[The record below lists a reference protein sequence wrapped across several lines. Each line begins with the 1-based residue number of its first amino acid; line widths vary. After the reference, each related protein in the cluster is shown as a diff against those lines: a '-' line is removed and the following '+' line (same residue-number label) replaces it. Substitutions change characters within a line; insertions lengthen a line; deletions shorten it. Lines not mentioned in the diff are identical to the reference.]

1 MASLAGVY
9 LFCLGL
15 ASGLTLLTIT
25 GYRRVSPRWLKWVL
39 VASGL
44 FVMSRYVTMAIFTRA
59 DAPQHFWMLRRCWW
73 ATSVGLTL
81 PSVFAIDQLVRHPA
95 LSPNK
100 ILRWFAPFLLVYA
113 LVILVGSS
121 HPVPDRVIG
130 WMPRLEGG
138 WRFLLALTQSAFVV
152 TFVGFCVLL
161 IRKLPSAPI
170 RLPLF
175 WLAVG
180 HLTLALDGLLVAS
193 GRWYFRPFLF
203 SEMLTLLAIWHAYET
218 SASS

>member
-1 MASLAGVY
+1 MASLAGAY

-15 ASGLTLLTIT
+15 ASGLTLLTMT
-25 GYRRVSPRWLKWVL
+25 AYRRVSPRWLKWLL

-44 FVMSRYVTMAIFTRA
+44 FVMSRYVTMAIFTRL
-59 DAPQHFWMLRRCWW
+59 DAPDRFWVLRRCWF

-100 ILRWFAPFLLVYA
+100 ILRWFAPFLVVYA
-113 LVILVGSS
+113 LVILAGSAT
-121 HPVPDRVIG
+121 PIPDRVIG
-130 WMPRLEGG
+130 WTPHLEGG
-138 WRFLLALTQSAFVV
+138 WRFLLALTQS
-152 TFVGFCVLL
+152 TFVITFVSVCILL
-161 IRKLPSAPI
+161 MRKLPSAPI
-170 RLPLF
+170 RLALF

-180 HLTLALDGLLVAS
+180 HLTLGLDGFLVAS

-218 SASS
+218 SASL